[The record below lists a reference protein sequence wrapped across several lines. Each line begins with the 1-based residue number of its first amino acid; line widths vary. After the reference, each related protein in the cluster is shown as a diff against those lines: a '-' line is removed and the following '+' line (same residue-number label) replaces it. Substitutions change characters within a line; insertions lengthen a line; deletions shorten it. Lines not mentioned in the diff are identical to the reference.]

1 MAKKIDLNALA
12 KSKVFSALIVLAL
25 LLLFNLFF
33 TKNFFVIRVMD
44 GHLFG
49 TLIDILNRGAPL
61 MLLSMGMTLV
71 IASTGGADL
80 SVGATIAITGAMV
93 SRLIGGQLVMEN
105 GVQTFVTQTP
115 MAIAIFLSLLLA
127 CVLGLWN
134 GLLVAYGKI
143 QPIVAT
149 LILMVAGRGIA
160 QLITDGQIITIYY
173 VPFHF
178 IGGGWV
184 AGLPFT
190 IFIALFVFALALFFT
205 RKTSLGLFT
214 AAVGGNAQAS
224 WYAGINEKAV
234 KLFCFAFCGF
244 CAGVAGLIVCSNIK
258 ASDANNAGLNT
269 ELDAI
274 LSAVIGGTSMSGGK
288 FSLAGGLVGALLIQ
302 TLTTTIYSF
311 GVPPEVSLVV
321 KALVVVM
328 VCFLQSSV
336 AANFFAR
343 FSGRLGART
352 SGRLGVDG
360 GRASA

>member
-12 KSKVFSALIVLAL
+12 KSKVFGALIVLAL
-25 LLLFNLFF
+25 LLLFNLIF

-71 IASTGGADL
+71 IASTGGTDL
-80 SVGATIAITGAMV
+80 SVGAIIAITGAMV
-93 SRLIGGQLVMEN
+93 SRLIGGQLIMEN

-115 MAIAIFLSLLLA
+115 MAIAILLSLLLA
-127 CVLGLWN
+127 CALGLWN

-149 LILMVAGRGIA
+149 LVLMVAGRGIA

-178 IGGGWV
+178 LGGGWV
-184 AGLPFT
+184 AGLPFA
-190 IFIALFVFALALFFT
+190 IFIALFVFVLAMLFT
-205 RKTSLGLFT
+205 RKTALGLFT

-234 KLFCFAFCGF
+234 KLFSFVFCGF
-244 CAGVAGLIVCSNIK
+244 CAGVAGLILCSNIK

-274 LSAVIGGTSMSGGK
+274 LAAVIGGTNMSGGK
-288 FSLAGGLVGALLIQ
+288 FSLAGGRVGALLIQ

-321 KALVVVM
+321 KSLVVVM
-328 VCFLQSSV
+328 VCFLQSSF
-336 AANFFAR
+336 AAKFFAR
-343 FSGRLGART
+343 LSVRTNGRLRA
-352 SGRLGVDG
+352 GVDT
-360 GRASA
+360 GRASV

>member
-1 MAKKIDLNALA
+1 MAKKIDVAFLA

-61 MLLSMGMTLV
+61 MRLSMGMTLV

-93 SRLIGGQLVMEN
+93 SRLIGGQLVMED

-115 MAIAIFLSLLLA
+115 MALAILLALLLA
-127 CVLGLWN
+127 CALGLWN

-149 LILMVAGRGIA
+149 LVLMVAGRGIA
-160 QLITDGQIITIYY
+160 QLITDGQIITVYY
-173 VPFHF
+173 EPFHF

-190 IFIALFVFALALFFT
+190 IFIALFVFVLALFFT
-205 RKTSLGLFT
+205 RKTALGLFT

-234 KLFCFAFCGF
+234 KLFSFVFCGF

-274 LSAVIGGTSMSGGK
+274 LSAVIGGTTMSGGK
-288 FSLAGGLVGALLIQ
+288 FSLSGGLVGALLIQ

-321 KALVVVM
+321 KSLVVVL

-336 AANFFAR
+336 SASFFAR
-343 FSGRLGART
+343 IGGRLGGSTRSNA
-352 SGRLGVDG
+352 
-360 GRASA
+360 GRAPA